1 MGSGFNEEAD
11 RPDYDNLAALAENIV
26 YRVPGCTDLMVRKAI
41 AETYRDFCKR
51 TCVIRTRRR
60 IEIRHGENDYCL
72 HPKFPECIVDC
83 VVGAYVGGR
92 RVDLEGYAAWNG
104 DAVHLDGRMLPPEG
118 ETAMMD
124 VECVEVPRI
133 GSEHAPRLFIERYGD
148 AIVSGA
154 LYRLMSMSG
163 RAWSDPQ
170 QAMLEARLYENELTE
185 HRTRHHSGGNLSTGS
200 ANFISGGTI
209 I

>member
-26 YRVPGCTDLMVRKAI
+26 YRVPGCTDLMVRKTI

-60 IEIRHGENDYCL
+60 IDLVHGENDYRL
-72 HPKFPECIVDC
+72 VSSPGCIVDC
-83 VVGAYVGGR
+83 VADVHVGGR
-92 RVDLEGYAAWNG
+92 KVEFDGYAFCGG
-104 DAVHLDGRMLPPEG
+104 DTIHLEDRLLPPEG
-118 ETAMMD
+118 ESAYMEVT
-124 VECVEVPRI
+124 CVEVPRI
-133 GSEHAPRLFIERYGD
+133 GSEQAPRLFIERYGD

-170 QAMLEARLYENELTE
+170 QAAIEARLYENALTE
-185 HRTRHHSGGNLSTGS
+185 HRTRYHSGGNLSTGS

-209 I
+209 L